1 MEKEIQRAPVSSY
14 KVTSR
19 QFEQAA
25 EKMGL
30 KEELKSLLVMPF
42 REMTVQVP
50 VKMDDGRLEVFLGYR
65 VQHNGARG
73 PTKGGI
79 RYHPTV
85 DISEVRSLASL
96 MTWKTALTN
105 LPYGGAKGGVNCD
118 PSRMSINELEKLTRN
133 FIDRISII
141 LGPYRDI
148 PAPDVNTNPQVM
160 AWIMDEY
167 SSKHG
172 YTPSIVTGKPI
183 DLGGSEGR
191 LEATGRGITFVAQ
204 EALPDL
210 GIDISGAGVVI
221 QGFGNVGAYAAR
233 FMEEAGANVIA
244 VSDVNGGI
252 KDEGGLDIK
261 DIIKYSQET
270 KTVVGYPRAKPVS
283 NEELLGLAGDILI
296 PAALGGAITKFNAPQ
311 VQARVILEAANSPVT
326 PRAEEILSQK
336 GVKIIPDILG
346 GAGGVVVSYFEWVQN
361 LQQLQW
367 EEEQINERL
376 REILAA
382 SYRDV
387 YETSI
392 KEETDLR
399 TSAYIISVDK
409 VARAEATRGHN

>member
-1 MEKEIQRAPVSSY
+1 
-14 KVTSR
+14 
-19 QFEQAA
+19 
-25 EKMGL
+25 
-30 KEELKSLLVMPF
+30 
-42 REMTVQVP
+42 MTVQVP

>member
-1 MEKEIQRAPVSSY
+1 MEQEISRAPVSSY
-14 KVTSR
+14 KVTNR

-25 EKMGL
+25 ERMGL
-30 KEELKSLLVMPF
+30 TEELKSLLMMPF
-42 REMTVQVP
+42 REMAVQVP

-85 DISEVRSLASL
+85 DIHEVRSLASL
-96 MTWKTALTN
+96 MTWKTALTG

-118 PSRMSINELEKLTRN
+118 PSRMSINELEKLTRK

-172 YTPSIVTGKPI
+172 YTPSVVTGKPL

-191 LEATGRGITFVAQ
+191 LEATGRGVTFIAQ

-210 GIDISGAGVVI
+210 GLDMIGASVAI
-221 QGFGNVGAYAAR
+221 QGFGNVGAHAAR
-233 FMEEAGANVIA
+233 FMEKAGANVIA

-261 DIIKYSQET
+261 DMTKYSQET
-270 KTVVGYPRAKPVS
+270 KTVVGYPMAKPIT
-283 NEELLGLAGDILI
+283 NQELLSLPCDILI
-296 PAALGGAITKFNAPQ
+296 PAALGGVITRFNAPQ
-311 VQARVILEAANSPVT
+311 LKARVILEAANSPVT
-326 PRAEEILSQK
+326 PRAEEILSEK
-336 GVKIIPDILG
+336 GVTIIPDILA
-346 GAGGVVVSYFEWVQN
+346 GAGGVIASYFEWVQN
-361 LQQLQW
+361 LQQVQW
-367 EEEQINERL
+367 KEEQVNQRL
-376 REILAA
+376 KEILTA
-382 SYRDV
+382 SYREV
-387 YETSI
+387 YQTSI
-392 KEETDLR
+392 KEEIDLR
-399 TSAYIISVDK
+399 TAAYMISIDK